1 MDLARETR
9 RIEDKAHLG
18 WEWPDLRRVAGL
30 FMVVQVFFDSQS
42 IFFKREFQLV
52 CIFKTSTWKGVV
64 WKFENFT
71 IVYPEKN

>member
-42 IFFKREFQLV
+42 IFF
-52 CIFKTSTWKGVV
+52 
-64 WKFENFT
+64 
-71 IVYPEKN
+71 

>member
-18 WEWPDLRRVAGL
+18 WEWPDLRRVEGL

-42 IFFKREFQLV
+42 IFFEGNFSWYVFLK
-52 CIFKTSTWKGVV
+52 KSTWKGVIGL
-64 WKFENFT
+64 E
-71 IVYPEKN
+71 I